1 MCPQV
6 NFLKLLL
13 PPALKMK
20 NFFIQ
25 DLRMEIKYLGIY
37 ALFNLLIPI
46 NLQCQSHFLGKTFQI
61 LDEIMIRAEMH
72 DSKTADCKTV

>member
-1 MCPQV
+1 
-6 NFLKLLL
+6 
-13 PPALKMK
+13 
-20 NFFIQ
+20 
-25 DLRMEIKYLGIY
+25 MEIKYLGIY
-37 ALFNLLIPI
+37 ALFNLLIAI